1 MEIWG
6 VGHSLGAHLMGQ
18 AGRKSKVFTRI
29 TGLDP
34 AGPSFEN
41 GVNKDERLQKK
52 SDAQSIVDVR
62 YIPMVMTQFGV
73 FANVMI
79 TMKL

>member
-6 VGHSLGAHLMGQ
+6 VGHSLGKHLMGQ

-52 SDAQSIVDVR
+52 
-62 YIPMVMTQFGV
+62 
-73 FANVMI
+73 
-79 TMKL
+79 